1 MKIREPMPPK
11 EFFDIIS
18 DGESFKGMLIKTPYC
33 GILEVSKETF
43 SDGDFWQYRAVSK
56 KTYNTLFRS
65 KNPQVMTEWYEKAIY
80 SIEKVLEVL

>member
-18 DGESFKGMLIKTPYC
+18 DEESFKGMLIKTPYC
-33 GILEVSKETF
+33 GILEVFKID
-43 SDGDFWQYRAVSK
+43 SDTEGVLYVAQSK
-56 KTYNTLFRS
+56 KTG
-65 KNPQVMTEWYEKAIY
+65 KNKRVSYSPEHITQWYEKTIY